1 MIHLTAEEIHLE
13 GNTEIFVIRNAL
25 TVIEEATMLVI
36 VGREENQDPQE
47 VIVMIAT
54 QEDIKTKEED
64 IDLQEEIEMITEE
77 GTEEVQMIEIM
88 TETEELKEVIQ
99 GIEGE
104 ITIESVQEIKEEAAK
119 IMIEEDLKEM
129 MSQEIRANKK
139 EADQIL
145 KVNIEKTDTMKIQKE
160 VIERIEEKETIKVEI
175 KDLKI
180 KEMDRNNIILRENKV
195 KDLKT
200 FLNKKNIKLKI
211 MESEKNMIKMII
223 SNKVDKNHK
232 IIKIK
237 IINLILAQNKTE
249 FIY

>member
-1 MIHLTAEEIHLE
+1 MTASQ
-13 GNTEIFVIRNAL
+13 
-25 TVIEEATMLVI
+25 
-36 VGREENQDPQE
+36 EENHDHQE
-47 VIVMIAT
+47 DIVMIAT
-54 QEDIKTKEED
+54 QEDTNMMKED

-145 KVNIEKTDTMKIQKE
+145 KINIEKTDTMKIQKE
-160 VIERIEEKETIKVEI
+160 VIEGIEEKETIKVEI